1 MPRKVHDGLRKRCD
15 CPRRQWA
22 KCAHSWHFG
31 FHHRREYRYSLD
43 TIAQARGEQPPTT
56 KSDAARWRDQ
66 LRAEIRANR
75 FIDPDTLPTDA
86 ADVRFTFGD
95 ICTEYLKRHVQ
106 IPTRRPRGR
115 REMEILLAM
124 LRRAE
129 IPAANGTV
137 VRLESKPLDAI
148 TRADIEAVRSWRR
161 NEQAADHS
169 RPGTKG
175 GEVGTNRLLS
185 RLRHVFSWSIAEGF
199 VTDTPLSV
207 VPSP

>member
-1 MPRKVHDGLRKRCD
+1 MAFENAATARAGNGRNARIRGTSVSTTAANTATHSIRLPRLEASN
-15 CPRRQWA
+15 PRPQRVM
-22 KCAHSWHFG
+22 
-31 FHHRREYRYSLD
+31 RRGGETNS
-43 TIAQARGEQPPTT
+43 AQ
-56 KSDAARWRDQ
+56 
-66 LRAEIRANR
+66 R
-75 FIDPDTLPTDA
+75 FE
-86 ADVRFTFGD
+86 
-95 ICTEYLKRHVQ
+95 TEYLKRHVQ
-106 IPTRRPRGR
+106 IPTRRPRGG